1 MMTVYE
7 VFDNDIHG
15 DVGRHYRNL
24 KEARVAFAG
33 VVSGRLTRVTIPTP
47 ITKDIVI
54 GLLND
59 EGYAVEQ
66 VELEVR

>member
-1 MMTVYE
+1 MIVYE
-7 VFDNDIHG
+7 VFDADVHG
-15 DVGRHYRNL
+15 DVGYHYGNL
-24 KEARVAFAG
+24 KEARQAWAG
-33 VVSGRLTRVTIPTP
+33 VTSGRLTRVTIQTP
-47 ITKDIVI
+47 ITKDVII

>member
-1 MMTVYE
+1 MIVYE
-7 VFDNDIHG
+7 VFDADVHG
-15 DVGRHYRNL
+15 DVGCHYRNL
-24 KEARVAFAG
+24 KEARQAWAEVAT
-33 VVSGRLTRVTIPTP
+33 GRLTKVTIQTP
-47 ITKDIVI
+47 ITKDVVI